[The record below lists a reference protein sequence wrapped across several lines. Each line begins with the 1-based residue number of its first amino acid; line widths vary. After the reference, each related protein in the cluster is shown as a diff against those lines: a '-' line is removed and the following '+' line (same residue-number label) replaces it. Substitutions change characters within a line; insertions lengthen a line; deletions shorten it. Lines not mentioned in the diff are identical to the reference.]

1 MELGRKIVLAAAGGI
16 VLATLTAFA
25 VVRVVIRDQGLAMMR
40 GTMSSTLLEAENVR
54 ESISNLTREGAF
66 DTARLVAE
74 SKQNNDFRKSTIY
87 QTVPVV
93 AAWRAVEQA
102 AKAQGFQFR
111 VVRTNP
117 RNPKNAPVDDE
128 VAILQQIDGGS
139 VAEYFS
145 VDSGRNQ
152 VVLAR
157 PVRMT
162 GDCMTC
168 HGDAAM
174 SATKDGKD
182 LLGFRMEGW
191 KAGEIHGMFLLRSDL
206 GPVDQ
211 QAMAGMG
218 QLAAWMIPVMA
229 LVIAGFWW
237 LNGRWINGPLRRVI
251 LDVERVA
258 QDAASASAQIA
269 SAGQSLAQG
278 ATHQATLTARSSQNL
293 ETTIDASRQKMG
305 IADTARQLATDAAAA
320 GVQGKQQIGEM
331 LEAMRAIRASS
342 MEIAGIIKEVDAIA
356 FQTNILALNAA
367 VEAARAGESGAGFAV
382 VADEVRNL
390 AMRSTEAAK
399 QTESRISDAL
409 ARTQTGVAL
418 CERVS
423 GNFDVIVGK
432 GAEVGKVV
440 EALAGVCREQLGDM
454 EGATRSM
461 VELNGLTQSIA
472 ANTEQ
477 TAASSHEL
485 MDQNTRLRQAVQEL
499 GSLIGK

>member
-1 MELGRKIVLAAAGGI
+1 
-16 VLATLTAFA
+16 
-25 VVRVVIRDQGLAMMR
+25 
-40 GTMSSTLLEAENVR
+40 
-54 ESISNLTREGAF
+54 
-66 DTARLVAE
+66 
-74 SKQNNDFRKSTIY
+74 
-87 QTVPVV
+87 
-93 AAWRAVEQA
+93 
-102 AKAQGFQFR
+102 
-111 VVRTNP
+111 
-117 RNPKNAPVDDE
+117 
-128 VAILQQIDGGS
+128 
-139 VAEYFS
+139 
-145 VDSGRNQ
+145 
-152 VVLAR
+152 
-157 PVRMT
+157 MT
-162 GDCMTC
+162 GDCMTG
-168 HGDAAM
+168 HGDAGM

-182 LLGFRMEGW
+182 VLGFRMKGW
-191 KAGEIHGMFLLRSDL
+191 KAGQIHGMFLLKGDL

-218 QLAAWMIPVMA
+218 RLAGWMIAVMA
-229 LVIAGFWW
+229 QVITGFWW

-278 ATHQATLTARSSQNL
+278 ATHQATLTAQSSQNL
-293 ETTIDASRQKMG
+293 ETTIDASRLKMG
-305 IADTARQLATDAAAA
+305 IADTARQLATDAASA

-331 LEAMRAIRASS
+331 LQAMRASS

-399 QTESRISDAL
+399 QTETRISEAL
-409 ARTQTGVAL
+409 ARTETGVAL

-432 GAEVGKVV
+432 GQEVGKVV
-440 EALAGVCREQLGDM
+440 EALVGVCRGELGDM

-461 VELNGLTQSIA
+461 IELNGLTQSIA

-485 MDQNTRLRQAVQEL
+485 MDQDTRLRLAVQEL
-499 GSLIGK
+499 DSLVGK